1 MSHTHPVLSAHVPA
15 TVTDLRR
22 RAGITAGGGAD
33 AAADAAAAL
42 AAVLAAALLWWAT
55 GPHRGD
61 GGPAATASGQDSGEN
76 SGEGAARS
84 TGGELPAA
92 LTAAGRGVD
101 LTLSGATRLPELLA
115 TVVAARDGDTGTGGD
130 ARSAGPATGTALAGD
145 ARCAVVVDPGTG
157 TVTAEVDHPAAGVT
171 ADALTTVL
179 ADLVEFPDR
188 SLATVRAESAA
199 DRLRRVAAWNDT
211 DAPRERPDIVEVIA
225 GHARATP
232 DAVAVVDGD
241 RHLTYAQFTQ
251 AAAVLAEQLRALGIR
266 DEATVGIST
275 GRSAEMLTGILATLI
290 AGGSFVPLDPEW
302 PEQRRASVIADA
314 DITVTVTAPG
324 DVADT
329 ADTDT
334 ADASAAETAG
344 DVADAADTAAAD
356 TGAVDSAAAAA
367 GAADAAD
374 TAAATPADP
383 ATVAT
388 AEGVTAVVVDLPRL
402 LDARHLPHP
411 VNPARGSAGFTPPP
425 GATRA
430 YVIFTS
436 GSTGRP
442 KGAMIRREAIVER
455 MLWQRDEILGFG
467 PDDATVFKA
476 PLAFDISVNE
486 ILLPLV
492 SGGRVVVAAPGVE
505 QDPLALLHLI
515 HREGVTFAY
524 LVSSVLDVMLRQAE
538 GTDLLDSLR
547 HVWCGGEML
556 TQALFRR
563 FRRQLAIPLY
573 HGYGPAEA
581 TIGVSHVIY
590 RGDEDRLG
598 TSIGVANPNC
608 RLYVLD
614 DELRTVPTGETG
626 ELYAAGFLLARG
638 YVSAPGL
645 TAGRFVADPTGGGER
660 MYRTGDLVRR
670 LDDGSLEFVGRAD
683 NQVKIRGMRLE
694 LEDVESA
701 LVEHPH
707 VHAASVVARDG
718 RLLGYV
724 TGDGSVT
731 PDGVGV
737 RRWVRDVL
745 PGYMVPAVVTVLDAM
760 PVTANGKVDRR
771 ALPEPD
777 WSQVTGVVT
786 VLDAMPVTANGKVDR
801 RALPEPDWS

>member
-33 AAADAAAAL
+33 AAADAAADAHADAAL

-84 TGGELPAA
+84 TGGELSAA

-115 TVVAARDGDTGTGGD
+115 TVVAARDGDSGTSGD
-130 ARSAGPATGTALAGD
+130 VRPAGPATGTALAGD

-211 DAPRERPDIVEVIA
+211 DVPRERPDIVEVIA

-324 DVADT
+324 DVAGAVDSP
-329 ADTDT
+329 A
-334 ADASAAETAG
+334 ADAGAAAP
-344 DVADAADTAAAD
+344 ADTAAA
-356 TGAVDSAAAAA
+356 AA
-367 GAADAAD
+367 
-374 TAAATPADP
+374 ADP

-402 LDARHLPHP
+402 LDPATARHLPHP
-411 VNPARGSAGFTPPP
+411 VDPADPLAGFTPPP

-777 WSQVTGVVT
+777 WSQVTGVGGG
-786 VLDAMPVTANGKVDR
+786 AGSGSGSGAGSG
-801 RALPEPDWS
+801 AA